1 MGFSIDPS
9 FVVMF
14 RQPFLG
20 CRLSL
25 LVCSNSC
32 TANLVVLRL
41 IRVARWAS
49 AMSCAV
55 FVLPRALR
63 SELPLQECSFRSAV
77 SADTSAVQ
85 RELDI
90 FLRRSLRFAAFALS
104 SAGRRAAQP
113 AFQRDSDTLAIAL
126 ILRVA
131 GCVLTYNLRTL
142 TEASR

>member
-1 MGFSIDPS
+1 MSII
-9 FVVMF
+9 
-14 RQPFLG
+14 PFGLLEQLYGQLG
-20 CRLSL
+20 CSAIDS
-25 LVCSNSC
+25 CS
-32 TANLVVLRL
+32 
-41 IRVARWAS
+41 
-49 AMSCAV
+49 
-55 FVLPRALR
+55 ALGIGEELC

-90 FLRRSLRFAAFALS
+90 FLRPSLRFAAFALS

-142 TEASR
+142 TEASRLF